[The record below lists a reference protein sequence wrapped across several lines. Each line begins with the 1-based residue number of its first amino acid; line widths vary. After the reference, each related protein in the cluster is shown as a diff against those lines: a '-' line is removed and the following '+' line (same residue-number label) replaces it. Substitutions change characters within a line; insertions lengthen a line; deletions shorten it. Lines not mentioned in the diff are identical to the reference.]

1 MKHTKTVLITGG
13 AGFIGHN
20 LALHL
25 KSLGADVCVVDGLQV
40 NNIMSFSSDDVKA
53 KNRDLYLKI
62 LFERQRLL
70 RAAGVPLFVHLRANN
85 EFICMKP
92 CLFWQLHLPRYWRLR
107 TSVHE

>member
-1 MKHTKTVLITGG
+1 MEKINSRKVMLIGG

-70 RAAGVPLFVHLRANN
+70 RAAGVPLFV
-85 EFICMKP
+85 
-92 CLFWQLHLPRYWRLR
+92 CLLYTSPSPRDRQKSR
-107 TSVHE
+107 MPSSA